1 MVDSNKKEGIM
12 EIRTTIMAREN
23 EKLCPVCKK
32 QVVQSEWEKEA
43 CASATVYHGECLEA
57 TINTVVLQRRF
68 KATLNPAGFFMYRG
82 GHWPRG

>member
-23 EKLCPVCKK
+23 EKLCPICKK

-43 CASATVYHGECLEA
+43 FASAMVYHGTCLEA
-57 TINTVVLQRRF
+57 TFGV
-68 KATLNPAGFFMYRG
+68 ATGQE
-82 GHWPRG
+82 